1 MINPKVVKCDICGKH
16 FIATAEVISGHY
28 ARAHRSGITAQ
39 RIDQLLGT
47 ATPLGSKLKRSHAKK
62 PSSAPAGAGKEG
74 QAAKELKGLGRT
86 SSKVTLRKSSASKA
100 GSKKKGVKV
109 IDAKQKKERPLTKKQ
124 MLNRRFGPDNPE
136 DYYDELRK
144 RKLTLQGGSPGSGKR
159 R

>member
-1 MINPKVVKCDICGKH
+1 MREAFYRYGRSDIGPLRKGAPFSHHC
-16 FIATAEVISGHY
+16 T
-28 ARAHRSGITAQ
+28 AHRSAPWYCNAPWLPSEAWS
-39 RIDQLLGT
+39 RE
-47 ATPLGSKLKRSHAKK
+47 K
-62 PSSAPAGAGKEG
+62 PSSAPAGASKKG
-74 QAAKELKGLGRT
+74 QAEKELKGLGRT